1 MKKKYLS
8 FQKVKQNLV
17 DINSKINQTNWK
29 PDIILSVNRGGCVPG
44 VFLSHM
50 RDLNHEVLS
59 FKNII
64 NINNDIIKKI
74 MNNHSSILIIDDIN
88 DTGKTF
94 RWIQQD
100 WQSGCFSGHQHW
112 NNVWGNNVRTA
123 ALIDNGA
130 SEFGEVDYTAL
141 EINKAEK
148 DVWVV
153 FPWEGERNYGNI

>member
-1 MKKKYLS
+1 MHSPSKYLRMKKKYLS

-88 DTGKTF
+88 DTGNTLTDIKNKF
-94 RWIQQD
+94 NMYIKNIK
-100 WQSGCFSGHQHW
+100 FAVLI
-112 NNVWGNNVRTA
+112 NNK
-123 ALIDNGA
+123 
-130 SEFGEVDYTAL
+130 SSSFEVDYYGS
-141 EINKAEK
+141 EIDKNI
-148 DVWVV
+148 DNSWIV
-153 FPWEGERNYGNI
+153 FPWENIDAE

>member
-1 MKKKYLS
+1 MKKKYVS

-74 MNNHSSILIIDDIN
+74 MNNHLSILIIDDIN
-88 DTGKTF
+88 DTGNTLADIKKKF
-94 RWIQQD
+94 NRFIKNIK
-100 WQSGCFSGHQHW
+100 FAVLI
-112 NNVWGNNVRTA
+112 NNKSS
-123 ALIDNGA
+123 L
-130 SEFGEVDYTAL
+130 FEVDYYGS
-141 EINKAEK
+141 EIDKNI
-148 DVWVV
+148 DNSWIV
-153 FPWEGERNYGNI
+153 FPWENIDAE